1 MFLFGFATEIA
12 VLCFLAD
19 APIAQSALRRPG
31 VTDKTFL
38 SQTLFSKVSLLSI
51 AISIGVTVL
60 TTIVLTFAG
69 VLPEAAAQTYL
80 CFSLFFLQI
89 SVFFRIAYMAK
100 VRPQRKRTFILGG
113 ILFGTVG
120 LLTLLSA
127 LIAPLGLVTGM
138 GTWMALTAILLP
150 LCPALYLVLTLLL
163 PFLCRTAK

>member
-1 MFLFGFATEIA
+1 
-12 VLCFLAD
+12 
-19 APIAQSALRRPG
+19 
-31 VTDKTFL
+31 
-38 SQTLFSKVSLLSI
+38 
-51 AISIGVTVL
+51 
-60 TTIVLTFAG
+60 
-69 VLPEAAAQTYL
+69 
-80 CFSLFFLQI
+80 
-89 SVFFRIAYMAK
+89 MAK